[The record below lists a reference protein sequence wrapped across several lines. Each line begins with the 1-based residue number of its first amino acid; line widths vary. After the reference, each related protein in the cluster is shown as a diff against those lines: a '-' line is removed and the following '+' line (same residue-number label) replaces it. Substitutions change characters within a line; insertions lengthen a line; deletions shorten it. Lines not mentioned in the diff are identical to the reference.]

1 MLSVEPSIIT
11 RSLGMA
17 KKQVKEVQTTAEEKT
32 TRPVRLDLLI
42 ADIERMERVAKA
54 RGLGKAAYARQ
65 AVLKA
70 IKEDEESD
78 RPA

>member
-1 MLSVEPSIIT
+1 
-11 RSLGMA
+11 MA
-17 KKQVKEVQTTAEEKT
+17 RKQVKAVQATAEEKT
-32 TRPVRLDLLI
+32 TRPVRLDLPI

-70 IKEDEESD
+70 IKEDEEG
-78 RPA
+78 